1 MLRALRDHYGD
12 RLDVCLI
19 DPRNILAFF
28 DNIRY
33 RVRPSRPT
41 WILDRDKIC
50 DGIPRLETLMEAIDR
65 RLS

>member
-1 MLRALRDHYGD
+1 M
-12 RLDVCLI
+12 DVCLI